1 MKQPKRI
8 TKLFKWVLRGGLI
21 GLPLA
26 FSSTLAKLFKWVLRG
41 GLIGLPLAF
50 SSTLA
55 LSQRLTW
62 VGAVLLWFYTGR
74 VMKQRETQDDQTPR

>member
-1 MKQPKRI
+1 MKQPKKI

-26 FSSTLAKLFKWVLRG
+26 L
-41 GLIGLPLAF
+41 

-55 LSQRLTW
+55 LGQRLTW

-74 VMKQRETQDDQTPR
+74 VLRQRETQDDQTPQINSQN